1 MSFRITTNMMMN
13 SYRYNLMGSTNR
25 LSDARDKVLTQRTF
39 NSYAEDPAAATQ
51 AFRLRRDFCQTSS
64 YLSNTKDAY
73 SKYHTAWTALT
84 AVTEELSDKNDRVSA
99 VRGDTGTVGAG
110 RKPLAQVLSESAESI
125 VQTMNGQLGDQFVF
139 AGADGLNVPFT
150 WKGDE
155 LYYRGINV
163 NSGGVKP
170 PQATDPNALA
180 NAQAAIG
187 GAANWTDDDQ
197 AWFDYYTRASSEKP
211 TSNEPTWLG
220 DMVNSNPNVANGS
233 EDKQAWLDYY
243 QHKTDTPPEATK
255 STTVQ
260 GWLDAD
266 GNATNL
272 PKKEDPSWSEA
283 EKGWYAYYTD
293 QENYKK
299 LQELCE
305 EEMNVDLGMG
315 LKEGPD
321 GKIIDGS
328 AFNLAL
334 SGIRFL
340 GFGVDENGLSN
351 NLAVA
356 AKQLAAIFDRCDS
369 ESGEWASGEDEK
381 NAYLLM
387 DKLKYTQ
394 EHTTE
399 EWVNLDAMS
408 KFLKTNESRLNDQK
422 NNLNEQILDIEQVD
436 LADALT
442 QFSWDMYCYNSA
454 LKIGNQLLSQSLID
468 YMR

>member
-1 MSFRITTNMMMN
+1 MSFRITSNMMMN
-13 SYRYNLMGSTNR
+13 SYRYNLMNSTNR
-25 LSDARDKVLTQRTF
+25 VSDSRDKVLTQRNF
-39 NSYAEDPAAATQ
+39 NSYAEDPASATQ
-51 AFRLRRDFCQTSS
+51 AFRLRRDFSQTVS

-73 SKYHTAWTALT
+73 GKYHTAWTALT

-99 VRGDTGTVGAG
+99 IRGDTGTVGAG

-125 VQTMNGQLGDQFVF
+125 VQTMNIQLGDQFVF
-139 AGADGLNVPFT
+139 AGNDGLNVPFT

-163 NSGGVKP
+163 NAGGVKP
-170 PQATDPNALA
+170 PQAAEPTWLA
-180 NAQAAIG
+180 DVRSGAEAAG
-187 GAANWTDDDQ
+187 TWTDDAQ
-197 AWFDYYTRASSEKP
+197 AWYDYYTRATDEKP
-211 TSNEPTWLG
+211 ASAEPTWLN
-220 DMVNSNPNVANGS
+220 DYANLDGNITT
-233 EDKQAWLDYY
+233 EEQGWIDYY
-243 QHKTDTPPEATK
+243 QRKEDAPPTAEE
-255 STTVQ
+255 SPVVQ
-260 GWLDAD
+260 GWGAKNENGIPAD
-266 GNATNL
+266 L
-272 PKKEDPSWSEA
+272 PTKEDPNWTET
-283 EKGWYAYYTD
+283 EKAWYAYYKD
-293 QENYKK
+293 QSDYKK

-315 LKEGPD
+315 MKED
-321 GKIIDGS
+321 ANGKLIDGS

-334 SGIRFL
+334 SGIKFL
-340 GFGVDENGLSN
+340 GYGVDEYGLSN
-351 NLAVA
+351 NIAVA

-369 ESGEWASGEDEK
+369 ESGEWASAEDEA
-381 NAYLLM
+381 NAYRLM

-408 KFLKTNESRLNDQK
+408 KFLTTNETRLKDQK
-422 NNLNEQILDIEQVD
+422 DNLNEQVLDIEQID
-436 LADALT
+436 LADAIT